1 MLKAGD
7 IAIVSGART
16 PFGRYCG
23 KLKDFTAQEL
33 GAIAGKGAI
42 ERSGID
48 PKEFDHVVFGNA
60 QQTSGDALYG
70 ARHVGLRAGLPIETP
85 ALTVNRLCGSGMQ
98 AIVNAAQMIQTDE
111 AKVVLA
117 GGMEAMSQA
126 PFVIRGRDGFTLAP
140 GGKLEDSLMV
150 ALLDSYCGSYMA
162 NTAELYGSQHGIDRQ
177 MQDEFA
183 LRSQQRAD
191 AAYKEGRIQEELVPV
206 PLRNHKGEPSGE
218 SLTED
223 DHRRPQ
229 TTMEGLAKLKP
240 AFGKSG
246 TVTAGNASG
255 IVDGAA
261 AVVVMSLD
269 EVRKRNM
276 EPLGR
281 IVSWGVAGVDPKVM
295 GRGPVP
301 ATKIALQKAGLS
313 LDYIDLIEVNEAF
326 AAQYLAVEKELGT
339 RSREG
344 ECERRGDCVGAS
356 AGSDGDTA
364 GDHASIRVA
373 SKTQEVRT
381 GVGVHRRRAGNR
393 DGRGVYELGFP
404 WASLLR
410 HFKTTSFTTEDTGVH
425 RVEPTT
431 GSWCFEMMTSTCSRL
446 RVVSVVNLLLVFFLF
461 VSALLAQSPVMI
473 RVDASKSMGPLH
485 RVWEYFGYDE
495 PNYTYTAH
503 GKELIRELVAMSPGK
518 VQIRTHNLL
527 TTGDGTPA
535 LKWGSTNAY
544 TEDAAGRP
552 VYDWK
557 IVDQILDTYLQAGAK
572 PFVEIGFMPE
582 ALSVHP
588 EPYRHHWPKDELYSG
603 WAYPPRDFKKWAELV
618 HQMVRAL
625 YRESTERKRSATGIG
640 KCGTSRISDTGTER
654 RKSTTSFMT
663 TAWRRCGARCR
674 KRM

>member
-1 MLKAGD
+1 MLRPGD

-33 GAIAGKGAI
+33 GGVAAKGAI

-48 PKEFDHVVFGNA
+48 AKEFDHAVFGNA

-98 AIVNAAQMIQTDE
+98 AIISAAQMIQTDE
-111 AKVVLA
+111 AKIVLA

-150 ALLDSYCGSYMA
+150 ALLDTYCGLYMA
-162 NTAELYGSQHGIDRQ
+162 NTAELYGEQQGITRQ
-177 MQDEFA
+177 AQDEFA

-206 PLRNHKGEPSGE
+206 LLRNSKGEPTGD

-240 AFGKSG
+240 AFGPSSGKPG

-261 AVVVMSLD
+261 AVVVMSLE

-281 IVSWGVAGVDPKVM
+281 IVSWGIAGVEPNVM

-301 ATKIALQKAGLS
+301 ATKIALQKAGLN

-326 AAQYLAVEKELGT
+326 AAQYLAVEKELGLDREKVNVNGGAIALGHPLGATGT
-339 RSREG
+339 RLVITLLYEL
-344 ECERRGDCVGAS
+344 RRRKKKYGLAS
-356 AGSDGDTA
+356 ACIGGGQGIA
-364 GDHASIRVA
+364 MV
-373 SKTQEVRT
+373 
-381 GVGVHRRRAGNR
+381 
-393 DGRGVYELGFP
+393 
-404 WASLLR
+404 
-410 HFKTTSFTTEDTGVH
+410 
-425 RVEPTT
+425 VE
-431 GSWCFEMMTSTCSRL
+431 
-446 RVVSVVNLLLVFFLF
+446 
-461 VSALLAQSPVMI
+461 
-473 RVDASKSMGPLH
+473 SM
-485 RVWEYFGYDE
+485 
-495 PNYTYTAH
+495 
-503 GKELIRELVAMSPGK
+503 S
-518 VQIRTHNLL
+518 
-527 TTGDGTPA
+527 
-535 LKWGSTNAY
+535 
-544 TEDAAGRP
+544 
-552 VYDWK
+552 
-557 IVDQILDTYLQAGAK
+557 
-572 PFVEIGFMPE
+572 
-582 ALSVHP
+582 
-588 EPYRHHWPKDELYSG
+588 
-603 WAYPPRDFKKWAELV
+603 
-618 HQMVRAL
+618 
-625 YRESTERKRSATGIG
+625 
-640 KCGTSRISDTGTER
+640 
-654 RKSTTSFMT
+654 
-663 TAWRRCGARCR
+663 
-674 KRM
+674 